1 MRFRH
6 VAPCERPATATPS
19 RAAPRRL
26 AAPALFVASALLV
39 VARPVRVTAQ
49 DAPTGASSDIS
60 AETPA
65 VVAAEGEPAV
75 EPEPAPTPTVAAS
88 APATPSVPSGPSV
101 ESGPSGTIPIRFE
114 LHGYYRARFN
124 WMTNVPVVD
133 SNTVTPIGSAFGA
146 YVFGRLRLDPAI
158 LYGTDPTA
166 PIAAVRLQIDALDNV
181 IFGDNARLQSTPLF
195 GETPSMTDI
204 DGRDVG
210 PFLLRRAWVEFLLPV
225 GQIRIGRQ
233 PSQGGLG
240 ILFNDGNGFRNDW
253 GDARYGTTF
262 DRFLFATRP
271 LTIINTLTRGD
282 SRPTPLVF
290 AIAHD
295 WLVEDPIGTASAAP
309 YAPTGPDTSFSPPG
323 TLARSTLPFQNV
335 LNGRDDVTQTFGAL
349 VWNDPK
355 INPLRSSDELQIGGV
370 FVYRAQKLTES
381 DVFIPDLFWKTRLS
395 PFGNRAPQLVLNGEV
410 FAILGTS
417 RGLPFPSLG
426 FDPNTGRTAQ
436 VAEAGIWGAVVQA
449 GLAQDQQWQALLEW
463 GYSSGDRQLTDTRLT
478 QRPFNPDYNV
488 GMVMYQIAL
497 QAVTAEGYNNALRAF
512 RSRGGV
518 WNSQYFFP
526 QFKYRLVKGGLFN
539 SIDVHGAFLLAWAD
553 ELNIFTDAII
563 AREERGIRDADTCG
577 AFEPDCFLGWEVDLA
592 LKVNWGDNDMLRW
605 STEFG
610 FMDARGPLRR
620 ALSADTI
627 WTLQTRMAVVF

>member
-1 MRFRH
+1 MRNRDE
-6 VAPCERPATATPS
+6 ARGARRARTALPWLG
-19 RAAPRRL
+19 ALLL
-26 AAPALFVASALLV
+26 AAPAAG
-39 VARPVRVTAQ
+39 ARAQ
-49 DAPTGASSDIS
+49 DAAGA
-60 AETPA
+60 PA
-65 VVAAEGEPAV
+65 GSIEPAAVAADADDGTP
-75 EPEPAPTPTVAAS
+75 EPEPTAEPEPTPAPTVSP
-88 APATPSVPSGPSV
+88 TPSVPSGPSV
-101 ESGPSGTIPIRFE
+101 DDGPSGTIPIRFE

-124 WMTNVPVVD
+124 WMRNVPVVD

-166 PIAAVRLQIDALDNV
+166 PIAAVRMQIDALDNV
-181 IFGDNARLQSTPLF
+181 VFGDNARLQSTPLF
-195 GETPSMTDI
+195 GETPSLTDI

-271 LTIINTLTRGD
+271 LTIVNTLTRGD

-309 YAPTGPDTSFSPPG
+309 YAPTGPDTSFPPPG
-323 TLARSTLPFQNV
+323 TLARSTLPFQNF
-335 LNGRDDVTQTFGAL
+335 LNGRDDVTQTFAAL

-355 INPLRSSDELQIGGV
+355 INPLRTSDELQLGAV

-381 DVFIPDLFWKTRLS
+381 DIFIPDVFWKARLS

-436 VAEAGIWGAVVQA
+436 EAEAGIWGAVVQA
-449 GLAQDQQWQALLEW
+449 GMAQDQQWQALLEW

-478 QRPFNPDYNV
+478 QRPWNPDYHV
-488 GMVMYQIAL
+488 GLVMYQIAL

-563 AREERGIRDADTCG
+563 AREDRGVPNADTCG
-577 AFEPDCFLGWEVDLA
+577 AFEPDCFFGWEVDLA